1 MAGLK
6 PDEREVA
13 PAPAEGAGAR
23 ASGAMKKAVPPPLPP
38 AGARSSRAMRAAPP
52 VVEVEPPP
60 RVAEAPSLYSQVGR
74 RGGHG
79 APAVSI
85 AVEKVGAGVVAPP
98 FQSQRRPGVPENQAT
113 VRPQGSVVLRTP
125 PKRPAR
131 AWGHAL
137 RSMGKATAPPPR
149 RTSGRPSR

>member
-1 MAGLK
+1 MAGSK

-85 AVEKVGAGVVAPP
+85 AVEKVGVVSSPPLPIAAPP
-98 FQSQRRPGVPENQAT
+98 RLCPKTKRPFAPKG
-113 VRPQGSVVLRTP
+113 RFVLRTP
-125 PKRPAR
+125 PSGPAR
-131 AWGHAL
+131 AWGHVL